1 MSPISLQPRVRNHKM
16 LQLNVYNKCERLC
29 ENLSAQ
35 DNTYICKLSFFLII
49 SLLRQELFSLSHV
62 LQMIKPRNQTKKH
75 MHMLFQCSE
84 KRREVQVKL
93 VRSLFFSSKSYVS
106 FHILLHYSYILPPII
121 PCHTPTAQVF
131 TTTQNLFR

>member
-1 MSPISLQPRVRNHKM
+1 MCITNVRDYVRICLHRIILTSVNSVSFLSLVFLGRNSS
-16 LQLNVYNKCERLC
+16 
-29 ENLSAQ
+29 LSAMF
-35 DNTYICKLSFFLII
+35 S
-49 SLLRQELFSLSHV
+49 RQSNLG
-62 LQMIKPRNQTKKH
+62 IKQKKH